1 MYVSNVIFCEN
12 VAHESL
18 LDGTA
23 KTNALGLLSRGEVLS
38 VPSFYSMCMMVLINA
53 ESLDSK
59 SRIKISVKN
68 PKEDM
73 IFDQEVDLSAF
84 PRPLPPAEVKDLHM
98 SINFQNLV
106 IDELGYYTF
115 EILINSLKDY
125 ECKFLVS
132 QKVIRK

>member
-1 MYVSNVIFCEN
+1 
-12 VAHESL
+12 
-18 LDGTA
+18 
-23 KTNALGLLSRGEVLS
+23 
-38 VPSFYSMCMMVLINA
+38 
-53 ESLDSK
+53 
-59 SRIKISVKN
+59 
-68 PKEDM
+68 
-73 IFDQEVDLSAF
+73 
-84 PRPLPPAEVKDLHM
+84 M